1 MILINDFEQVL
12 TQLEKERGI
21 DRAVLIE
28 AIEQSLL
35 AATRKKL
42 GMDYNLNVSLD
53 EKTGEALIFASK
65 EVVEKV
71 ELPATQVSF
80 AEAKEYQ
87 DDVELGDVI
96 MIEIT
101 PDDFGRIAVQ
111 TAKQVILQKLR
122 EAEKN
127 SITEEFSAKVN
138 TIVTATVQRKE
149 GRNYL
154 LNLGRTEAVLDYKDQ
169 IPGERYNPKD
179 LIKVYVSAVDNTP
192 KGPKIR
198 VSRTHPGLVR
208 ILFEMEVPE
217 INDKV
222 IEVVA
227 VAREPGSRA
236 KVAVKS
242 NDPEVGAVGTCVGH
256 MGGRIH
262 NIVKA
267 LGNEKIDIIEWVDDP
282 MELIA
287 SALKPAKINKIR
299 LEEDETEKKALVFV
313 DVDQLSLAI
322 GRAGQ
327 NVRLASRLTGWNIDI
342 QEEKS
347 SLLEN
352 LKSAVEE
359 GKSAGENAQD
369 SAENKT
375 AVPDKIDLAAAS
387 ALLDKARAAEEAS
400 AAEPVPAAGP
410 APAEPSTE
418 AAEDV
423 TEAKL

>member
-28 AIEQSLL
+28 AIESSLL

-53 EKTGEALIFASK
+53 EKTGEVLIFASK
-65 EVVEKV
+65 EVVETV
-71 ELPATQVSF
+71 ENPATQVIF
-80 AEAKEYQ
+80 NEAKEYQ
-87 DDVELGDVI
+87 EDVELGDVI

-127 SITEEFSAKVN
+127 SISEEFTAKVN

-154 LNLGRTEAVLDYKDQ
+154 LNLGRTEAILDYKDQ

-179 LIKVYVSAVDNTP
+179 MIKVYVSAVDTTP

-217 INDKV
+217 INDKI

-267 LGNEKIDIIEWVDDP
+267 LGNEKIDIIEWIDDP

-299 LEEDETEKKALVFV
+299 LEENETENATEKKALVFV
-313 DVDQLSLAI
+313 DADQLSLAI

-327 NVRLASRLTGWNIDI
+327 NVRLASKLTGWNIDI

-347 SLLEN
+347 SFAEN

-359 GKSAGENAQD
+359 AKA
-369 SAENKT
+369 AENKT
-375 AVPDKIDLAAAS
+375 EEPGEGKINLAAAA
-387 ALLDKARAAEEAS
+387 ALLDKANAENET
-400 AAEPVPAAGP
+400 AET
-410 APAEPSTE
+410 PAEPETKIEE
-418 AAEDV
+418 AA
-423 TEAKL
+423 AQ

>member
-28 AIEQSLL
+28 AIESSLL

-42 GMDYNLNVSLD
+42 GMDHNLNVSLD
-53 EKTGEALIFASK
+53 EKSGEALVFASK
-65 EVVEKV
+65 EVVENV
-71 ELPATQVSF
+71 ENPATQV
-80 AEAKEYQ
+80 AIDEARKYQ
-87 DDVELGDVI
+87 EDVELGDVI

-127 SITEEFSAKVN
+127 SISEEFTAKVN

-154 LNLGRTEAVLDYKDQ
+154 LNLGRTEAILDYKDQ

-179 LIKVYVSAVDNTP
+179 LIKVYVSAVDTTP

-217 INDKV
+217 INDKI

-267 LGNEKIDIIEWVDDP
+267 LGNEKIDIIEWMDDP

-299 LEEDETEKKALVFV
+299 LEENETENGTEKKALVFV
-313 DVDQLSLAI
+313 DADQLSLAI

-327 NVRLASRLTGWNIDI
+327 NVRLASKLTGWNIDI

-347 SLLEN
+347 SFAEN

-359 GKSAGENAQD
+359 AKAAEGKTDTAG
-369 SAENKT
+369 T
-375 AVPDKIDLAAAS
+375 GKINLAAAA
-387 ALLDKARAAEEAS
+387 ALLDKANAEAETKTAEPAAE
-400 AAEPVPAAGP
+400 AAPEEVKT
-410 APAEPSTE
+410 EE
-418 AAEDV
+418 AA
-423 TEAKL
+423 AQ